1 MDTISREGDIII
13 GFNQKMKVP
22 PGITIDVGPGSEQG
36 RRLYI
41 QNYLTDP
48 VTKKRRLIGL
58 SELDV
63 TRDIVDFTFVTTA
76 DQESTKI
83 EFYLDMSGWTSTKLG
98 IGINFTEP
106 LNVGRGNEQ
115 VLTTMKNPIMF
126 QPDGPGEPL
135 RAEDSSVTKGV
146 PAQVPK
152 DVSESKL
159 IADA

>member
-1 MDTISREGDIII
+1 
-13 GFNQKMKVP
+13 MKVP

-115 VLTTMKNPIMF
+115 VLTSMKNPIMF
-126 QPDGPGEPL
+126 
-135 RAEDSSVTKGV
+135 
-146 PAQVPK
+146 
-152 DVSESKL
+152 
-159 IADA
+159 